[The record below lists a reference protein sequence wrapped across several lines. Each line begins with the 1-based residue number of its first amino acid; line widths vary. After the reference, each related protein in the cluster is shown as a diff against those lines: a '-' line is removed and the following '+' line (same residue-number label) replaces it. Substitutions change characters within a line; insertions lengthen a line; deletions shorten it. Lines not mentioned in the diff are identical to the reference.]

1 MPGKL
6 TAAHTKVACPLIAT
20 VTSADQKHVRA
31 INRAFR
37 ANGLTAVYTI
47 RKLQK
52 ALSNRQYRQKRKA
65 RGDTAGATAQ
75 LKMVAQAKR
84 DLEWLR
90 TTISPDP
97 YTATWAR
104 LRAAGVHRIIPPM
117 Y

>member
-6 TAAHTKVACPLIAT
+6 TAAHTKVARPLIAT

-52 ALSNRQYRQKRKA
+52 ALSNRRHRA
-65 RGDTAGATAQ
+65 RRAAE
-75 LKMVAQAKR
+75 QARR
-84 DLEWLR
+84 DADLQWLR
-90 TTISPDP
+90 APTSPDA
-97 YTATWAR
+97 YTSVWIR
-104 LRAAGVHRIIPPM
+104 LRAADVHRIIPVM
-117 Y
+117 HCEDL